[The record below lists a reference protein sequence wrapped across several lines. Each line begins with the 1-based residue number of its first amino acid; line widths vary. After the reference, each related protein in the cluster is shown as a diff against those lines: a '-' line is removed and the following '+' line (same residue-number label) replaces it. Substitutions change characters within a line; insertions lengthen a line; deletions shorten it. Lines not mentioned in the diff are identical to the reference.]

1 MRQNIPILSLFFVDV
16 ILFSRLGRNAKHAG
30 AFLSKKIEENAK
42 ITGKKARCR
51 PAYHHHH
58 GIFHGAFRAV
68 LTPFPLRKSK
78 TSDFF
83 DTNLGTL
90 WAKVRHFVL
99 KKADVSGLPSR
110 HFYVSLPIFR
120 PFFRSKRHRIRPI
133 FHPNLPSWGQN
144 PPEKAEKKVLPTSG
158 RTSLPCQQNLRI
170 CNPGNQSPR
179 ALSSS
184 CFMFSR
190 LLHPVICLTSFPSR
204 P

>member
-16 ILFSRLGRNAKHAG
+16 ILFSRLGMNAKHDG
-30 AFLSKKIEENAK
+30 AFLSKNFEENAK
-42 ITGKKARCR
+42 IMGKKARCR
-51 PAYHHHH
+51 PAYHRHH
-58 GIFHGAFRAV
+58 GIFHGAVRAV

-120 PFFRSKRHRIRPI
+120 PFSG
-133 FHPNLPSWGQN
+133 PNGTES
-144 PPEKAEKKVLPTSG
+144 
-158 RTSLPCQQNLRI
+158 
-170 CNPGNQSPR
+170 
-179 ALSSS
+179 ALSFIQISHPGGRILRKKPKKRS
-184 CFMFSR
+184 F
-190 LLHPVICLTSFPSR
+190 LLQEGPHCLVSKI
-204 P
+204 